1 MNQKQNLNICLL
13 IMAFTVLI
21 VTCISLCYVFKQ
33 NEIRQDALTLAKHGY
48 ETYYNG
54 QKIDYKTIDFNH
66 CSVTI
71 DDVNKFIILS
81 NN

>member
-1 MNQKQNLNICLL
+1 
-13 IMAFTVLI
+13 MADTV
-21 VTCISLCYVFKQ
+21 
-33 NEIRQDALTLAKHGY
+33 
-48 ETYYNG
+48 TYYNG